1 MAGESNRLIY
11 LFWLDNATL
20 GGQWSPF
27 FFLFFCPVPE
37 DELILGED
45 DEKKKKKGSKDQK
58 KNGELVTGHGLLAL
72 SSSYCWIVRWAGKF
86 PDRQRCSSIYFLSR
100 PGRESRWLVS

>member
-45 DEKKKKKGSKDQK
+45 DEKKKKGIKRSKK
-58 KNGELVTGHGLLAL
+58 KWRARYWAWIIGAEQQLLLDSA
-72 SSSYCWIVRWAGKF
+72 V
-86 PDRQRCSSIYFLSR
+86 
-100 PGRESRWLVS
+100 GREIPRSAALQFYLFSFQAGPGEPLVS